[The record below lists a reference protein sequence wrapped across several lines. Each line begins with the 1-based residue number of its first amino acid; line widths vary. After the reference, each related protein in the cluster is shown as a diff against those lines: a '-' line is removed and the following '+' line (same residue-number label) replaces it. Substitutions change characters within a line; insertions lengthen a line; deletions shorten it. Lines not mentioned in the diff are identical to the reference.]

1 MSAFYLYDDIAA
13 RSLEPFALTRPAGEL
28 RAGALLAR
36 ERWERV
42 LGLPCAGSVS
52 ASHLVSFDEPGAA
65 PVVQGELPADSWLV
79 NARALPRADRAPDA
93 PALAVEHRLAAVRL
107 SDTLATDALHEGAAS
122 LDGLAEGS
130 PRSLPGWWVEF
141 VWDYIGTLEP
151 MLDADIRSLAAEL
164 QPVEPAGCTIIGAH
178 PVFAE
183 REARIEPHV
192 VFDTQG
198 GPVLVRTGAHVQ
210 AFTRLVG
217 PLVVG
222 RHSIVTSDR
231 VAVCSIG
238 DSCKVH
244 GEVSNTIFLG
254 HCNKGHDGFVGHSYL
269 GRWVNLGAQTVT
281 SNLKN
286 TYSQVSL
293 WTPEGERDTGLQF
306 LGTMFGDHAKTGIG
320 TPLTTGTVLGAGA
333 NVFGS
338 RMPPKAVAP
347 FAWGEGEPYAT
358 YELRKF
364 LEVAARMMARRHV
377 ALTDKG
383 RAQLSAAHQMRW
395 TLGDAEQER
404 HGA

>member
-1 MSAFYLYDDIAA
+1 MTVFYLYDDIAA

-28 RAGALLAR
+28 RAGALLTR

-52 ASHLVSFDEPGAA
+52 AAHLASFDEPGAA
-65 PVVQGELPADSWLV
+65 PVVQGELPAGSWLV
-79 NARALPRADRAPDA
+79 NARALPRADRAPEA
-93 PALAVEHRLAAVRL
+93 AALAVEHRLAAVRL
-107 SDTLATDALHEGAAS
+107 RDTLATDALHEGAAAF
-122 LDGLAEGS
+122 DGLAEGS
-130 PRSLPGWWVEF
+130 ARSLPGWWVEF
-141 VWDYIGTLEP
+141 VWDFIGTLEP

-164 QPVEPAGCTIIGAH
+164 TPVQPAGCTILGSH

-183 REARIEPHV
+183 RDAAIEPHV
-192 VFDTQG
+192 MFDTRG
-198 GPVLVRTGAHVQ
+198 GPVLVRSGANVQ

-222 RHSIVTSDR
+222 SHSIVASDR

-238 DSCKVH
+238 DTCKVH
-244 GEVSNTIFLG
+244 GEASNTIFLG
-254 HCNKGHDGFVGHSYL
+254 HCNKGHGGFVGHSYL

-286 TYSQVSL
+286 TYSEVSL

-338 RMPPKAVAP
+338 RMPPNAVAP
-347 FAWGEGEPYAT
+347 FAWGEGEPYET
-358 YELRKF
+358 YELHKF
-364 LEVAARMMARRHV
+364 LEVAERMMARRQV
-377 ALTDKG
+377 ALSERCRT
-383 RAQLSAAHQMRW
+383 QLSTAHQMRW
-395 TLGDAEQER
+395 TLGDAGPR
-404 HGA
+404 P